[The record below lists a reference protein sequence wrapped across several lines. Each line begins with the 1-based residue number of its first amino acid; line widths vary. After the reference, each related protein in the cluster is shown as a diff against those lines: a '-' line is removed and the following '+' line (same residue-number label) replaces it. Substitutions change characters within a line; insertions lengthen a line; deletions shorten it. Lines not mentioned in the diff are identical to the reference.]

1 MGSQSNIVS
10 TLLDHSLP
18 YLLEVGP
25 DRIQA
30 YRQPLIDRLQEAM
43 PAIGYA
49 SITPR
54 NSKAALV
61 SFRHD
66 GNTDELHDKLDAANV
81 TVSVASH
88 HMRISPSVFNDM
100 DDVERLIDVLSAA

>member
-10 TLLDHSLP
+10 ALLDHSLP

-30 YRQPLIDRLQEAM
+30 YRQPLIDRLQEEM
-43 PAIGYA
+43 PRIGYP
-49 SITPR
+49 SITPQ
-54 NSKAALV
+54 NSATALA
-61 SFRHD
+61 SFRHN

-81 TVSVASH
+81 TVSVAAH
-88 HMRISPSVFNDM
+88 HLRISPSVFNDM
-100 DDVERLIDVLSAA
+100 GDIEQIVDALS